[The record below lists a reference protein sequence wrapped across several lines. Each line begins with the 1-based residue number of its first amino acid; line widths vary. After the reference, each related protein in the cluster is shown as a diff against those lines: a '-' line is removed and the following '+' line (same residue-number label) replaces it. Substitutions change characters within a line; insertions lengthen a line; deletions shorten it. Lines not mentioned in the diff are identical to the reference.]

1 MSTGKP
7 TPPKWIVAR
16 LGGDLNWW
24 LAEAS
29 ADGYWS
35 ERCRGLLDPRQIA
48 YLVEMLDE
56 YQSHGYPRQLLN
68 AAFQLF
74 QVESELDD
82 DRLRLAPVEGD
93 ISSSREQHFAL
104 PLIGEEETGA
114 YYDFLDAVTAARIR
128 KLNATHH
135 YVRACTD
142 LEMQEELDAL
152 DRDRYFASEDI
163 HCFDEINEI
172 LQWSPAEWDD
182 SSSV

>member
-1 MSTGKP
+1 MTEKP
-7 TPPKWIVAR
+7 TPPKWIVVQ
-16 LGGDLNWW
+16 LGADLNWW

-29 ADGYWS
+29 SDGYWS
-35 ERCRGLLDPRQIA
+35 HGDRGVLDPRQVA
-48 YLVEMLDE
+48 YLAEMLDG
-56 YQSHGYPRQLLN
+56 YRSHGYHRQLLK

-82 DRLRLAPVEGD
+82 DRLRLGPVDSD
-93 ISSSREQHFAL
+93 IFDSPEQLFAL
-104 PLIGEEETGA
+104 PLVGDEMTGP
-114 YYDFLDAVTAARIR
+114 YYDLLDAVTTARIR

-135 YVRACTD
+135 YARACTD
-142 LEMQEELDAL
+142 WEMEEELDAL

-182 SSSV
+182 SSSA